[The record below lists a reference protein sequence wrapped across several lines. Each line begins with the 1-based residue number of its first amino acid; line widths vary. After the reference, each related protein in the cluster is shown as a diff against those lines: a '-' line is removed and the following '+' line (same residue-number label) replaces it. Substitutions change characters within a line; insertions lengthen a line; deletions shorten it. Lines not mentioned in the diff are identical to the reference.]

1 MLVMILLT
9 FIMVYI
15 VIYEKVENCN
25 EMMLLFTAS
34 IHLVHLMLDEYAFLV
49 IETQQ
54 EMEVEKILQ
63 RAVQRHM
70 KNAGMIA

>member
-1 MLVMILLT
+1 
-9 FIMVYI
+9 MVYFSM
-15 VIYEKVENCN
+15 YEKAENN
-25 EMMLLFTAS
+25 GMMFTFAAS

-70 KNAGMIA
+70 KNAGMIAWLKY